1 MGKRHRNQWYEPKQP
16 CRYPPRWW
24 SRSKATLYYPGMKPP
39 AFPLMPL
46 LPMSLMAA
54 VVVSSVLVLRR
65 LKVVEAKLVQMG
77 ASDAHA

>member
-1 MGKRHRNQWYEPKQP
+1 
-16 CRYPPRWW
+16 
-24 SRSKATLYYPGMKPP
+24 MKPP

-54 VVVSSVLVLRR
+54 VVVSNVLVLRR
-65 LKVVEAKLVQMG
+65 LKVVEAKLAQMG

>member
-1 MGKRHRNQWYEPKQP
+1 
-16 CRYPPRWW
+16 
-24 SRSKATLYYPGMKPP
+24 MKPP